1 MLPKPNAL
9 NFSMWHEGC
18 EVQWLKLRSVE
29 RKMVVD
35 ELLAWKCPLIL
46 VLIICHLIFME
57 DLPCDQAG
65 AYQLVFGRVWVV

>member
-1 MLPKPNAL
+1 
-9 NFSMWHEGC
+9 
-18 EVQWLKLRSVE
+18 
-29 RKMVVD
+29 MVVA

-65 AYQLVFGRVWVV
+65 AYQLVFGRVWVA